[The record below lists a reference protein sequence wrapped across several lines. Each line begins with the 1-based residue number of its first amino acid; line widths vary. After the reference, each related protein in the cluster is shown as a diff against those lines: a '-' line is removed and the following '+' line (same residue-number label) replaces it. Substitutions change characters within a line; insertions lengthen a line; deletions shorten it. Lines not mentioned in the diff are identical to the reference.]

1 MKPIKLVMSAFG
13 SYAGTETIDFGKME
27 QGLFLIAGDTG
38 AGKSTIFD
46 AIMFALYD
54 TMSGKERKGSMMRSE
69 YAKETAETFV
79 EYTFAYG
86 PAEKKEI
93 YTIRRYP
100 TYERRAKRK
109 NKDGTYGKTKQ
120 LGKVSLILPDGKE
133 FAGKTAE
140 TNRKIQEII
149 GLNAEQFG
157 RIAMIAQGEFQ
168 ELVMDKTGK
177 RKEIFQQI
185 FSTEMYEKIEKK
197 IWEHFKA
204 SVAAMKENTTKLREA
219 VQGAEF
225 VQGEDR
231 DCWEEVLGFLET
243 EPERVLAFLE
253 EKTGQEKEKADILKK
268 EMEALQEQ
276 MARKDWAY
284 KEGLRINQLL
294 EEYKEAFSLKKHL
307 EGQEGEVAAKRK
319 EVLLADAA
327 LSVHQ
332 VQEHYLFSRKQREL
346 SLKKK
351 EGYAKKEKELF
362 LAQELAVQRRDAW
375 KDAYEKRQPEIVR
388 EQGRLSEELKEYEK
402 LAMCRKQLAQ
412 TGQECEKKRKS
423 LMAQEKKKEQL
434 LDKRQIIEKWL
445 DGHSRTEILLEQANQ
460 RKKECQKQMAQI
472 AGLRKRHGEWEAAA
486 EEGKKTEK
494 KLLAAIRKW
503 EESRRQYEEKNRAY
517 VAAQSA
523 FLAMGLKDGEPC
535 PVCGARSHPS
545 PAEPTEDTVTEE
557 MLSRAQK
564 KEQKCQTEK
573 EACQLAAE
581 AARVK
586 SQELTKALSEECGL
600 FFSAEST
607 ERQGQTVQQGLEG
620 RSMAGTS
627 QATGS
632 GESVKENTK
641 PQETSL
647 GSAAVWH
654 TAGEKGAG
662 LKHLQALLDEANKR
676 NQEEV
681 EKAEDTIVNLLGQ
694 QKEEIKKR
702 KELSGIL
709 SQTESTE
716 KLLQKTREELQET
729 ESRRGAMEAQE
740 ALFREKVAISS
751 KEEGEEALNRL
762 KSELAAMQ
770 KEGGTAERGVS
781 QAKKAYDTLLG
792 NQSENARRLEE
803 LSETEEEFFRSYKKA
818 LQENNFADEQ
828 AYQEALLLA
837 DGQKNRKRE
846 IETYRLQCAE
856 CSARLQT
863 LGKQTEGKE
872 MADLEAL
879 SRQKEAA
886 KAGYEEGKRI
896 QEAASYQ
903 LQSNQRVLKRFRELE
918 KGRGP
923 LADELRVMRSLNE
936 VANGKIHFQT
946 YILRQYFEKIIQ
958 AANRR
963 LAKMAANPFFLKCRG
978 WNASGNGEAGLDLDI
993 YNPVTGKSRDA
1004 HTLSGGETFLA
1015 SLAMALGMADVV
1027 QNTVGKTHLETM
1039 FIDEGFGSLSEDV
1052 RSMAVKVLL
1061 ELAGTNRLVGVI
1073 SHVSELKEQIPDQLL
1088 IQKGNDGSHVEW
1100 RQN

>member
-86 PAEKKEI
+86 ATGKKEI

-109 NKDGTYGKTKQ
+109 NKDGTYGRTKQ

-294 EEYKEAFSLKKHL
+294 EEYQEAFSLKKHL
-307 EGQEGEVAAKRK
+307 EEQEGEIAAKRK

-332 VQEHYLFSRKQREL
+332 VQEHYLLSRKQREL

-351 EGYAKKEKELF
+351 EEYAKKEKELF
-362 LAQELAVQRRDAW
+362 LAQELAAQKRDAW

-402 LAMCRKQLAQ
+402 LAVYRKQLAQ
-412 TGQECEKKRKS
+412 AGQECEKKRKS

-434 LDKRQIIEKWL
+434 LAKRQTIEKWL

-460 RKKECQKQMAQI
+460 RKKECQQQVAQI

-486 EEGKKTEK
+486 DEGKKTEK

-523 FLAMGLKDGEPC
+523 FLAMGLKDGKPC
-535 PVCGARSHPS
+535 PVCGALSHPS
-545 PAEPTEDTVTEE
+545 PAGPTEDTVTEE

-586 SQELTKALSEECGL
+586 SQELTKALLEECRL
-600 FFSAEST
+600 FFGA
-607 ERQGQTVQQGLEG
+607 ERQGQTAQQGLEG
-620 RSMAGTS
+620 KSRAE
-627 QATGS
+627 A
-632 GESVKENTK
+632 
-641 PQETSL
+641 PQEAEREESITEIPQEAEKKE
-647 GSAAVWH
+647 GVAVWQL
-654 TAGEKGAG
+654 AGEKGTG
-662 LKHLQALLDEANKR
+662 LESLQALLDEADKR
-676 NQEEV
+676 NQEEA

-709 SQTESTE
+709 SQTDSTE
-716 KLLQKTREELQET
+716 KLLQKTREELQEA
-729 ESRRGAMEAQE
+729 ENRRGAMEAQE

-751 KEEGEEALNRL
+751 KEEGEKALNRL
-762 KSELAAMQ
+762 KSELATMQ
-770 KEGGTAERGVS
+770 KEGETAERGVS
-781 QAKKAYDTLLG
+781 QTKKAYDTLLG
-792 NQSENARRLEE
+792 NQSENERRLEE
-803 LSETEEEFFRSYKKA
+803 LSATEEEFFKAYKKA
-818 LQENNFADEQ
+818 LQENDFADEQ
-828 AYQEALLLA
+828 AYQEAFLLA
-837 DGQKNRKRE
+837 DGQKKRKRE
-846 IETYRLQCAE
+846 IETYQLQCAE

-879 SRQKEAA
+879 SQQKEAA
-886 KAGYEEGKRI
+886 KAGYEEGKRV

-963 LAKMAANPFFLKCRG
+963 LAKMAASPFFLKCRG

-1052 RSMAVKVLL
+1052 RGMAVKVLL